1 MSLVAA
7 FALTLLLAPQPKAK
21 PTPVPPPPPGTMEAK
36 KLEAL
41 KAEVIAEVERNKD
54 MVQQMVDQIFSFGEL
69 GFQEVETSK
78 YLVGILEKN
87 GFTVQKGVSGIPT
100 AWFARW
106 GSGKPVISLG
116 TDIDGIPK
124 ASQKPGVAY
133 PEALVPGAPGHGEGH
148 NSGMAVNIVG
158 ALAVKK
164 VMEREKIPGTLVIW
178 PGVAEELV
186 GTKAVYVRDG
196 LFKDIDITLFSH
208 VSSDMR
214 VAWGTQSSNALV
226 SVRYDFSGA
235 AAHAAGSPWRGKSA
249 LDAVELMDVGWNF
262 RREHLRFTQR
272 SHYVIPDGGDQ
283 PNVVPSKASVWYYFR
298 ETDYTAT
305 KNLWDI
311 GNRVAQGAAM
321 MTDTTWTSTVL
332 GSAMDHHMSKPVA
345 LAMDENIK
353 RVGMPVWDENDLT
366 LAKSVQREL
375 AVKEEGLMTKV
386 SDLEGPVDDKA
397 RTGSGSDDIGDI
409 QWNMPSVT
417 LRYPA
422 NIPNLPGHSFWNA
435 ISMATPI
442 AHKGSTAGAKVM
454 AATLLD
460 LFAKPQLVIDAWKY
474 FNEVQTKDR
483 KYISFLKPDDKPA
496 VHLNKEILEQ
506 YREKMRPYYYDS
518 TKYKTYLEQLGIK
531 YPTYRNTTPAPA
543 PAVPGKGDAAPS
555 TEGTR

>member
-1 MSLVAA
+1 MSLTAA
-7 FALTLLLAPQPKAK
+7 FALAILLAPQPKAK
-21 PTPVPPPPPGTMEAK
+21 PTPPPPGTMEAK

-41 KAEVIAEVERNKD
+41 KVEVIAEVEKNKD
-54 MVQQMVDQIFSFGEL
+54 MVQQMVDQIFSYGEL
-69 GFQEVETSK
+69 GFQETETSN

-87 GFTVQKGVSGIPT
+87 GFTVQKGVAGIPT

-124 ASQKPGVAY
+124 SSQKPGVAY
-133 PEALVPGAPGHGEGH
+133 PEPLVEGAPGHGEGH
-148 NSGMAVNIVG
+148 NSGMAVNIVA

-164 VMEREKIPGTLVIW
+164 VMERDKISGTIVIW

-196 LFKDIDITLFSH
+196 FFKDVDITLFSH
-208 VSSDMR
+208 VSSDMKA
-214 VAWGTQSSNALV
+214 AWGTQASNALV
-226 SVRYDFSGA
+226 SVRYDFTGA
-235 AAHAAGSPWRGKSA
+235 AAHSAGAPWRGKSA
-249 LDAVELMDVGWNF
+249 LDAVELMNVGWNY
-262 RREHLRFTQR
+262 RREHLKYTQR

-298 ETDYTAT
+298 ETDYKNT
-305 KNLWDI
+305 KDLWDI

-321 MTDTTWTSTVL
+321 MTDTMFSSTVL

-345 LAMDENIK
+345 EAMNENIK
-353 RVGMPVWDENDLT
+353 RVGMPTWDENDQT
-366 LAKSVQREL
+366 LAKAVQKEL
-375 AVKEEGLMTKV
+375 AVKEEGRATKV
-386 SDLEGPVDDKA
+386 GDMDGPVDEKT

-409 QWNMPSVT
+409 QWNTPSVT

-422 NIPNLPGHSFWNA
+422 NIPNLPGHSFWNGIA
-435 ISMATPI
+435 MATPI

-454 AATLLD
+454 ATTMLD
-460 LFAKPQLVIDAWKY
+460 LFAKPGLVADSWKY

-483 KYISFLKPDDKPA
+483 KYISFLSATDKPA
-496 VHLNKEILEQ
+496 IHLNKEIAERF
-506 YREKMRPYYYDS
+506 REKMRPYYYDP

-531 YPTYRNTTPAPA
+531 YPTVRTPPA
-543 PAVPGKGDAAPS
+543 SKD
-555 TEGTR
+555 

>member
-7 FALTLLLAPQPKAK
+7 FALTMLLAPQPKAR

-36 KLEAL
+36 KLELL
-41 KAEVIAEVERNKD
+41 KSEVIAEVEKNKD
-54 MVQQMVDQIFSFGEL
+54 LVQQMVDQIFSFGEL

-124 ASQKPGVAY
+124 SSQKPGVAY

-158 ALAVKK
+158 ALATKK
-164 VMEREKIPGTLVIW
+164 VMEREKIPGTIVIW

-186 GTKAVYVRDG
+186 GTKAIYVRDG

-214 VAWGTQSSNALV
+214 AAWGTQSSNALV
-226 SVRYDFSGA
+226 SVRYDFTGA
-235 AAHAAGSPWRGKSA
+235 AAHSAGAPWRGKSA
-249 LDAVELMDVGWNF
+249 LDAVELMNVGWNY
-262 RREHLRFTQR
+262 RREHLKYTQR

-298 ETDYTAT
+298 ETDYTNT

-311 GNRVAQGAAM
+311 GNRVAQGAAL
-321 MTDTTWTSTVL
+321 MTDTMWTSTVL

-345 LAMDENIK
+345 LAMDANIK
-353 RVGMPVWDENDLT
+353 RVGMPSWDDNDVAM
-366 LAKSVQREL
+366 AKAVQKEL
-375 AVKEEGLMTKV
+375 AVKEEGLGVKV
-386 SDLEGPVDDKA
+386 SDLEGPVDDRA
-397 RTGSGSDDIGDI
+397 RVGSGSDDIGDI

-435 ISMATPI
+435 IAMATPI

-460 LFAKPQLVIDAWKY
+460 LFAKPQIVIDAKKY
-474 FNEVQTKDR
+474 FDEVQTKDR
-483 KYISFLKPDDKPA
+483 KYISFLKADDKPA

-506 YREKMRPYYYDS
+506 YREKMRPYYYDA

-531 YPTYRNTTPAPA
+531 YPTVRATPPA
-543 PAVPGKGDAAPS
+543 AK
-555 TEGTR
+555 

>member
-7 FALTLLLAPQPKAK
+7 FALTMLLAPQPKAR

-36 KLEAL
+36 KLELL
-41 KAEVIAEVERNKD
+41 KAEVIAEVEKNKD
-54 MVQQMVDQIFSFGEL
+54 LVQQMVDQIFSFGEL

-124 ASQKPGVAY
+124 SSQKPGVAY

-164 VMEREKIPGTLVIW
+164 VMEREKIPGTIVIW

-186 GTKAVYVRDG
+186 GTKAIYVRDG

-214 VAWGTQSSNALV
+214 AAWGTQSSNALV
-226 SVRYDFSGA
+226 SVRYDFTGA
-235 AAHAAGSPWRGKSA
+235 AAHSAGAPWRGKSA
-249 LDAVELMDVGWNF
+249 LDAVELMNVGWNY
-262 RREHLRFTQR
+262 RREHLKYTQR

-298 ETDYTAT
+298 ETDYTNT

-311 GNRVAQGAAM
+311 GNRVAQGAAL
-321 MTDTTWTSTVL
+321 MTDTMWTSTVL

-345 LAMDENIK
+345 LAMDANIK
-353 RVGMPVWDENDLT
+353 RVGMPSWDDNDVAM
-366 LAKSVQREL
+366 AKAVQKEL
-375 AVKEEGLMTKV
+375 AVKEEGLGVKV
-386 SDLEGPVDDKA
+386 SDLEGPVDDRA
-397 RTGSGSDDIGDI
+397 RVGSGSDDIGDI

-435 ISMATPI
+435 IAMATPI

-460 LFAKPQLVIDAWKY
+460 LFAKPQIVIDAKKY
-474 FNEVQTKDR
+474 FDEVQTKDR
-483 KYISFLKPDDKPA
+483 KYISFLKADDKPA

-531 YPTYRNTTPAPA
+531 YPTVRATPPA
-543 PAVPGKGDAAPS
+543 AK
-555 TEGTR
+555 

>member
-1 MSLVAA
+1 ME
-7 FALTLLLAPQPKAK
+7 PKR
-21 PTPVPPPPPGTMEAK
+21 
-36 KLEAL
+36 LEAL
-41 KAEVIAEVERNKD
+41 KAEVIADVEKNKD
-54 MVQQMVDQIFSFGEL
+54 MVQQMVDQVFSFGEL

-78 YLVGILEKN
+78 YLTALLEKN
-87 GFTVQKGVSGIPT
+87 GFTVERGVSGIPT

-124 ASQKPGVAY
+124 ASQKPGVSY
-133 PEALVPGAPGHGEGH
+133 PSPMIEGAPGHGEGH

-164 VMEREKIPGTLVIW
+164 VMEREKLSGTIVIW

-186 GTKAVYVRDG
+186 GSKAIYVRDG
-196 LFKDIDITLFSH
+196 LFKGVDITLFSH
-208 VSSDMR
+208 VSSDLK
-214 VAWGTQSSNALV
+214 VAWGEQSSNALV

-262 RREHLRFTQR
+262 RREHLKYTQR
-272 SHYVIPDGGDQ
+272 SHSVIPDGGDQ
-283 PNVVPSKASVWYYFR
+283 PNVVPSKASTWYYFR
-298 ETDYTAT
+298 EVDYTAT

-321 MTDTTWTSTVL
+321 MTDTTFTSTLL
-332 GSAMDHHMSKPVA
+332 GSAMDNHMNKAVA
-345 LAMDENIK
+345 EAMDANIK
-353 RVGMPVWDENDLT
+353 RVGMPTWDDNDLT
-366 LAKSVQREL
+366 LAKAVQKEL
-375 AVKEEGLMTKV
+375 AVKEEGLNTKV
-386 SDLEGPVDDKA
+386 SDMDGPVDDKL
-397 RTGSGSDDIGDI
+397 RFGGGSDDIGDI

-442 AHKGSTAGAKVM
+442 AHKGSTVGAKVI
-454 AATLLD
+454 AATLMD
-460 LFAKPQLVIDAWKY
+460 LLAKPQLIIDAWKY
-474 FNEVQTKDR
+474 FTDVQTKDR
-483 KYISFLKPDDKPA
+483 KYISFLRPSDKPA
-496 VHLNKEILEQ
+496 VHLNKETLEQ
-506 YREKMRPYYYDS
+506 FRDRMRPLYYDP

-531 YPTYRNTTPAPA
+531 YPTIRTTPASTA
-543 PAVPGKGDAAPS
+543 PKADAAAPV
-555 TEGTR
+555 TEGAK

>member
-7 FALTLLLAPQPKAK
+7 FALTVLLAPQPKVK

-36 KLEAL
+36 RLETL
-41 KAEVIAEVERNKD
+41 KTEVIAEVEKNKD

-78 YLVGILEKN
+78 YLVGILGKN
-87 GFTVQKGVSGIPT
+87 GFTVTKGVSGIPT

-133 PEALVPGAPGHGEGH
+133 PDPMIVGAPGHGEGH
-148 NSGMAVNIVG
+148 NSGMAVNVVG

-164 VMEREKIPGTLVIW
+164 VMEREKIAGTIVIW

-186 GTKAVYVRDG
+186 GSKAIYVRDG
-196 LFKDIDITLFSH
+196 LFKDIDITLFCH
-208 VSSDMR
+208 VASDLG
-214 VAWGTQSSNALV
+214 VSWGTQSSNALV
-226 SVRYDFSGA
+226 SVRYDFTGA
-235 AAHAAGSPWRGKSA
+235 AAHAAGAPWRGKSA

-262 RREHLRFTQR
+262 RREHLKYTQR

-298 ETDYTAT
+298 ETDYAAT
-305 KNLWDI
+305 KNLWDV

-321 MTDTTWTSTVL
+321 MTDTMWTSTVL

-345 LAMDENIK
+345 EAMDANIK
-353 RVGMPVWDENDLT
+353 RVGMPTWDDNDVT
-366 LAKSVQREL
+366 LAKAVQKEL
-375 AVKEEGLMTKV
+375 AVKEEGLATKV
-386 SDLEGPVDDKA
+386 KELEGPVDEKT
-397 RTGSGSDDIGDI
+397 RTGGGSDDIGDI
-409 QWNMPSVT
+409 QWQMPSVT
-417 LRYPA
+417 LRFPA

-442 AHKGSTAGAKVM
+442 AHKGSTVGAKVM

-460 LFAKPQLVIDAWKY
+460 LFAKPQIIIDAQKY

-483 KYISFLKPDDKPA
+483 KYISFLKADDKPA

-506 YREKMRPYYYDS
+506 YREKMRPYYYDP
-518 TKYKTYLEQLGIK
+518 TKYKTYLAQHGIK
-531 YPTYRNTTPAPA
+531 YPTVRTTPPAAKTESAP
-543 PAVPGKGDAAPS
+543 G
-555 TEGTR
+555 TEGVSK

>member
-1 MSLVAA
+1 MSLVFA
-7 FALTLLLAPQPKAK
+7 FALTVLLAPQPKVK

-36 KLEAL
+36 RLETL
-41 KAEVIAEVERNKD
+41 KTEVIAEVEKNKD

-87 GFTVQKGVSGIPT
+87 GFTVTKGVSGIPT

-133 PEALVPGAPGHGEGH
+133 PDPMIVGAPGHGEGH
-148 NSGMAVNIVG
+148 NSGMAVNVVG

-164 VMEREKIPGTLVIW
+164 VMEREKIAGTIVIW

-186 GTKAVYVRDG
+186 GSKAIYVRDG
-196 LFKDIDITLFSH
+196 LFKDIDITLFCH
-208 VSSDMR
+208 VASDLG
-214 VAWGTQSSNALV
+214 VSWGTQSSNALV
-226 SVRYDFSGA
+226 SVRYDFTGA
-235 AAHAAGSPWRGKSA
+235 AAHAAGAPWRGKSA

-262 RREHLRFTQR
+262 RREHLKYTQR

-298 ETDYTAT
+298 ETDYAAT

-321 MTDTTWTSTVL
+321 MTDTMWTSTVL

-345 LAMDENIK
+345 EAMDANIK
-353 RVGMPVWDENDLT
+353 RVGMPTWDDNDVT
-366 LAKSVQREL
+366 LAKAVQKEL
-375 AVKEEGLMTKV
+375 AVKEEGLATKV
-386 SDLEGPVDDKA
+386 KDLEGPVDEKT
-397 RTGSGSDDIGDI
+397 RTGGGSDDIGDI
-409 QWNMPSVT
+409 QWQMPSVT
-417 LRYPA
+417 LRFPA

-460 LFAKPQLVIDAWKY
+460 LFAKPQIIIDAQKY

-483 KYISFLKPDDKPA
+483 KYISFLKADDKPA

-506 YREKMRPYYYDS
+506 YREKMRPYYYDP
-518 TKYKTYLEQLGIK
+518 TKYKSYLEQLGIK
-531 YPTYRNTTPAPA
+531 YPTVRTTPPAAKTESAP
-543 PAVPGKGDAAPS
+543 GN
-555 TEGTR
+555 EGGSK

>member
-1 MSLVAA
+1 MSFVAA
-7 FALTLLLAPQPKAK
+7 VALTLLLAPQAKTK

-36 KLEAL
+36 KLDAL
-41 KAEVIAEVERNKD
+41 KTEVIAEVEKNKD

-78 YLVGILEKN
+78 YLTALLEKN
-87 GFTVQKGVSGIPT
+87 GFIVQRGVAGIPT
-100 AWFARW
+100 AWSARW

-133 PEALVPGAPGHGEGH
+133 PDPMIVGAPGHGEGH

-186 GTKAVYVRDG
+186 GSKAIYVRDG

-214 VAWGTQSSNALV
+214 VAWGTQSSNALA
-226 SVRYDFSGA
+226 SIRFDFSGA
-235 AAHAAGSPWRGKSA
+235 AAHAASAPWRGKSA

-262 RREHLRFTQR
+262 RREHLKYTQR

-298 ETDYTAT
+298 ETDYAAT
-305 KNLWDI
+305 RNLVDI
-311 GNRVAQGAAM
+311 ANRIAQGAAL
-321 MTDTTWTSTVL
+321 MTDTTFTTTLL

-345 LAMDENIK
+345 EAMDANIK
-353 RVGMPVWDENDLT
+353 KVGMPTWDDNDVT
-366 LAKSVQREL
+366 LAKAVQREL

-386 SDLEGPVDDKA
+386 SDLEGPVDEKT
-397 RTGSGSDDIGDI
+397 RTGGGSDDIGDI

-460 LFAKPQLVIDAWKY
+460 LLAKPQIVLDAWKY

-483 KYISFLKPDDKPA
+483 KYISFLKPGDQPA
-496 VHLNKEILEQ
+496 IHLNKEILEQ
-506 YREKMRPYYYDS
+506 FREKMRPLYYDP

-531 YPTYRNTTPAPA
+531 YPTVRGAPVASPSPAREEP
-543 PAVPGKGDAAPS
+543 PTK
-555 TEGTR
+555 

>member
-7 FALTLLLAPQPKAK
+7 FALTVLLAPQPKAK

-41 KAEVIAEVERNKD
+41 KVEVIAEVEKNKD

-87 GFTVQKGVSGIPT
+87 GFTVTKGVSGIPT

-124 ASQKPGVAY
+124 ASQKPGVSY
-133 PEALVPGAPGHGEGH
+133 PSPMIEGAPGHGEGH

-164 VMEREKIPGTLVIW
+164 VMEREKIPGTIVIW

-186 GTKAVYVRDG
+186 GSKAIYVRDG
-196 LFKDIDITLFSH
+196 LFKDIDITLFCH
-208 VSSDMR
+208 VASDLG
-214 VAWGTQSSNALV
+214 VSWGTQSSNALV

-235 AAHAAGSPWRGKSA
+235 AAHAAGAPWRGKSA

-262 RREHLRFTQR
+262 RREHLKYTQR

-298 ETDYTAT
+298 ETDYAAT

-332 GSAMDHHMSKPVA
+332 GSAMDHHMNKPVA
-345 LAMDENIK
+345 EAMDANIK
-353 RVGMPVWDENDLT
+353 RVGMPTWDDNDNT
-366 LAKSVQREL
+366 LAKAVQKEL
-375 AVKEEGLMTKV
+375 AVKEEGLSTKV
-386 SDLEGPVDDKA
+386 KELEGPVDEKT
-397 RTGSGSDDIGDI
+397 RTGGGSDDIGDI

-460 LFAKPQLVIDAWKY
+460 LFAKPQIVIDAKKY
-474 FNEVQTKDR
+474 FDEVQTKDR
-483 KYISFLKPDDKPA
+483 KYISFLKADDKPA
-496 VHLNKEILEQ
+496 IHLNKEILEQ
-506 YREKMRPYYYDS
+506 YREKMRPLYYDP

-531 YPTYRNTTPAPA
+531 YPTVRTTPAATKDESA
-543 PAVPGKGDAAPS
+543 PGS
-555 TEGTR
+555 EGSK

>member
-1 MSLVAA
+1 
-7 FALTLLLAPQPKAK
+7 
-21 PTPVPPPPPGTMEAK
+21 MEAK

-41 KAEVIAEVERNKD
+41 KVEVIAEVEKNKD

-87 GFTVQKGVSGIPT
+87 GFTVTKGVSGIPT

-124 ASQKPGVAY
+124 ASQKPGVSY
-133 PEALVPGAPGHGEGH
+133 PSPMIEGAPGHGEGH

-164 VMEREKIPGTLVIW
+164 VMEREKIPGTIVIW

-186 GTKAVYVRDG
+186 GSKAIYVRDG
-196 LFKDIDITLFSH
+196 LFKDIDITLFCH
-208 VSSDMR
+208 VASDLG
-214 VAWGTQSSNALV
+214 VSWGTQSSNALV

-235 AAHAAGSPWRGKSA
+235 AAHAAGAPWRGKSA

-262 RREHLRFTQR
+262 RREHLKYTQR

-298 ETDYTAT
+298 ETDYAAT

-332 GSAMDHHMSKPVA
+332 GSAMDHHMNKPVA
-345 LAMDENIK
+345 EAMDANIK
-353 RVGMPVWDENDLT
+353 RVGMPTWDDNDNT
-366 LAKSVQREL
+366 LAKAVQKEL
-375 AVKEEGLMTKV
+375 AVKEEGLSTKV
-386 SDLEGPVDDKA
+386 KELEGPVDEKT
-397 RTGSGSDDIGDI
+397 RTGGGSDDIGDI

-460 LFAKPQLVIDAWKY
+460 LFAKPQIVIDAKKY
-474 FNEVQTKDR
+474 FDEVQTKDR
-483 KYISFLKPDDKPA
+483 KYISFLKADDKPA
-496 VHLNKEILEQ
+496 IHLNKEILEQ
-506 YREKMRPYYYDS
+506 YREKMRPLYYDP

-531 YPTYRNTTPAPA
+531 YPTVRTTPAATKDESA
-543 PAVPGKGDAAPS
+543 PGS
-555 TEGTR
+555 EGSK

>member
-1 MSLVAA
+1 VSLAA
-7 FALTLLLAPQPKAK
+7 ALALTLLLSPQAKTK
-21 PTPVPPPPPGTMEAK
+21 PTPVPPPPPGTIEAK

-41 KAEVIAEVERNKD
+41 KAEVIAEVEKNKD
-54 MVQQMVDQIFSFGEL
+54 LVQQMVDQIFSFGEL

-78 YLVGILEKN
+78 YLVGVLEKN

-133 PEALVPGAPGHGEGH
+133 PDPLVAGAPGHGEGH

-158 ALAVKK
+158 AIAAKK
-164 VMEREKIPGTLVIW
+164 VMAREKIPGTLVIW

-208 VSSDMR
+208 VSSDLG

-235 AAHAAGSPWRGKSA
+235 AAHSAGAPWRGKSA
-249 LDAVELMDVGWNF
+249 LDAVELMNVGWNY
-262 RREHLRFTQR
+262 RREHLRYTQR

-298 ETDYTAT
+298 EIDYAAT

-311 GNRVAQGAAM
+311 GNRIAQGAAT
-321 MTDTTWTSTVL
+321 MTDTTFTSTVL

-345 LAMDENIK
+345 EAMNENIK
-353 RVGMPVWDENDLT
+353 RVGMPAWDDNDNA
-366 LAKSVQREL
+366 LAKAVQKEL
-375 AVKEEGLMTKV
+375 AAKEEGLVTKV
-386 SDLEGPVDDKA
+386 KDLEGPVEERT
-397 RTGSGSDDIGDI
+397 RTGGGSDDIGDI

-435 ISMATPI
+435 IAMATPI

-460 LFAKPQLVIDAWKY
+460 LFAKPQIVIDAKKY
-474 FNEVQTKDR
+474 FAEVQTKDR
-483 KYISFLKPDDKPA
+483 KYISFLKADDKPA
-496 VHLNKEILEQ
+496 IHLNKEILDQ
-506 YREKMRPYYYDS
+506 YREKMRPFYYDP

-531 YPTYRNTTPAPA
+531 YPTVRTTPPPA
-543 PAVPGKGDAAPS
+543 P
-555 TEGTR
+555 R

>member
-1 MSLVAA
+1 MSLTAA
-7 FALTLLLAPQPKAK
+7 FALAILLAPQPKAK
-21 PTPVPPPPPGTMEAK
+21 PTPPPPGTMEAK

-41 KAEVIAEVERNKD
+41 KVEVIAEVEKNKD
-54 MVQQMVDQIFSFGEL
+54 MVQQMVDQIFSYGEL
-69 GFQEVETSK
+69 GFQETETSN

-87 GFTVQKGVSGIPT
+87 GFTVQKGVAGIPT

-124 ASQKPGVAY
+124 SSQKPGVAY
-133 PEALVPGAPGHGEGH
+133 PEPLVEGAPGHGEGH
-148 NSGMAVNIVG
+148 NSGMAVNIVA

-164 VMEREKIPGTLVIW
+164 VMERDKISGTIVIW

-196 LFKDIDITLFSH
+196 FFKDVDITLFSH
-208 VSSDMR
+208 VSSDMKA
-214 VAWGTQSSNALV
+214 AWGTQASNALV
-226 SVRYDFSGA
+226 SVRYDFTGA
-235 AAHAAGSPWRGKSA
+235 AAHSAGAPWRGKSA
-249 LDAVELMDVGWNF
+249 LDAVELMNVGWNY
-262 RREHLRFTQR
+262 RREHLKYTQR

-298 ETDYTAT
+298 ETDYKNT
-305 KNLWDI
+305 KDLWDI

-321 MTDTTWTSTVL
+321 MTDTMFSSTVL

-345 LAMDENIK
+345 EAMNENIK
-353 RVGMPVWDENDLT
+353 RVGMPTWDENDQT
-366 LAKSVQREL
+366 LAKAVQKEL
-375 AVKEEGLMTKV
+375 AVKEEGLATKV
-386 SDLEGPVDDKA
+386 GDMDGPVDEKT

-409 QWNMPSVT
+409 QWNTPSVT

-422 NIPNLPGHSFWNA
+422 NIPNLPGHSFWNGIA
-435 ISMATPI
+435 MATPI

-454 AATLLD
+454 ATTMLD
-460 LFAKPQLVIDAWKY
+460 LFAKPGLVADSWKY

-483 KYISFLKPDDKPA
+483 KYISFLSATDKPA
-496 VHLNKEILEQ
+496 IHLNKEIAERF
-506 YREKMRPYYYDS
+506 REKMRPYYYDP

-531 YPTYRNTTPAPA
+531 YPTVRTPPA
-543 PAVPGKGDAAPS
+543 SKD
-555 TEGTR
+555 

>member
-7 FALTLLLAPQPKAK
+7 FALTVLLAPQAKAK

-36 KLEAL
+36 RLDAL
-41 KAEVIAEVERNKD
+41 KTEAIAEVEKNRD

-78 YLVGILEKN
+78 YLVTLLRKN
-87 GFTVQKGVSGIPT
+87 GFTVEEGVAGMPT

-133 PEALVPGAPGHGEGH
+133 PEPLVVGAPGHGEGH
-148 NSGMAVNIVG
+148 NSGMAVNVVG
-158 ALAVKK
+158 ALAVKRI
-164 VMEREKIPGTLVIW
+164 MEREKIPGTIVIW

-186 GTKAVYVRDG
+186 GSKAIYVRDG

-208 VSSDMR
+208 VSSDLK
-214 VAWGTQSSNALV
+214 VAWGEQSSNALA
-226 SVRYDFSGA
+226 SVRFDFTGA
-235 AAHAAGSPWRGKSA
+235 AAHAAGAPWRGKSA

-262 RREHLRFTQR
+262 RREHLKYTQR

-298 ETDYTAT
+298 EVDYNAT

-311 GNRVAQGAAM
+311 GTRVAQGAAM
-321 MTDTTWTSTVL
+321 MTDTMFTSTLL
-332 GSAMDHHMSKPVA
+332 GSAMDNHMNKAVA
-345 LAMDENIK
+345 EAMNENIK
-353 RVGMPVWDENDLT
+353 RVGMPAWSDDDIT
-366 LAKSVQREL
+366 LAKTVQREL
-375 AVKEEGLMTKV
+375 AVKEEGLETKV
-386 SDLEGPVDDKA
+386 AELGGPVDEKA
-397 RTGSGSDDIGDI
+397 RVGGGSDDIGDI

-417 LRYPA
+417 LRFPA

-442 AHKGSTAGAKVM
+442 AHKGATVGAKVI

-460 LFAKPQLVIDAWKY
+460 LFAKPQLITDAWKY
-474 FNEVQTKDR
+474 FKEVQTKDR
-483 KYISFLKPDDKPA
+483 KYISFLRPGDKPA
-496 VHLNKEILEQ
+496 IHLNKEILEQ

-531 YPTYRNTTPAPA
+531 YPTVRTPPN
-543 PAVPGKGDAAPS
+543 AASPEAS
-555 TEGTR
+555 R

>member
-7 FALTLLLAPQPKAK
+7 LALTVLLAPQPKAK

-36 KLEAL
+36 RLEAL
-41 KAEVIAEVERNKD
+41 KTEVIAEVEKNKD

-78 YLVGILEKN
+78 YLVGVLEKN
-87 GFTVQKGVSGIPT
+87 GFTVTRGVSGIPT

-124 ASQKPGVAY
+124 ASQKPGVSY
-133 PEALVPGAPGHGEGH
+133 PDPLIVGAPGHGEGH

-164 VMEREKIPGTLVIW
+164 VMEREKIPGTIVIW

-186 GTKAVYVRDG
+186 GTKAIYVRDG

-208 VSSDMR
+208 VDSEFR
-214 VAWGTQSSNALV
+214 VAWGTQASNALV

-262 RREHLRFTQR
+262 RREHLKYTQR

-298 ETDYTAT
+298 ETDYAAT

-345 LAMDENIK
+345 EAMDANIK
-353 RVGMPVWDENDLT
+353 RVGMPIWDDNDNA
-366 LAKSVQREL
+366 LAKAVQKEL
-375 AVKEEGLMTKV
+375 AEKEEGLATKV
-386 SDLEGPVDDKA
+386 KDLEGPVDDKN

-435 ISMATPI
+435 IAMATPI

-460 LFAKPQLVIDAWKY
+460 LFAKPQIIIDAKKY
-474 FNEVQTKDR
+474 FTEVQTKDR
-483 KYISFLKPDDKPA
+483 KYISFLKADDKPA

-506 YREKMRPYYYDS
+506 YREKMRPYYYDP

-531 YPTYRNTTPAPA
+531 YPTVRAAPA
-543 PAVPGKGDAAPS
+543 GTSD
-555 TEGTR
+555 EGSK

>member
-1 MSLVAA
+1 MSFVAA
-7 FALTLLLAPQPKAK
+7 FALTALLVPQPKAK
-21 PTPVPPPPPGTMEAK
+21 PAPAPPGTMEAK
-36 KLEAL
+36 KLDAL
-41 KAEVIAEVERNKD
+41 KTEAIAEVENNKD

-78 YLVGILEKN
+78 YLVDLLRKN
-87 GFTVQKGVSGIPT
+87 GFTVEEGVAGMPT

-124 ASQKPGVAY
+124 SSQKPGVAY
-133 PEALVPGAPGHGEGH
+133 PEPLVEGAPGHGEGH

-164 VMEREKIPGTLVIW
+164 IMEREKMPGTIVIW

-186 GTKAVYVRDG
+186 GSKAIFVRDG
-196 LFKDIDITLFSH
+196 LLKDVDVTLFSH
-208 VSSDMR
+208 VSSDLK
-214 VAWGTQSSNALV
+214 VAWGTQSSNALA
-226 SVRYDFSGA
+226 SVRFDFSGQ
-235 AAHAAGSPWRGKSA
+235 AAHSAGAPWRGKSA
-249 LDAVELMDVGWNF
+249 LDAVELMNVGWNF
-262 RREHLRFTQR
+262 RREHLKYTQR

-298 ETDYTAT
+298 EVDYQTT

-311 GNRVAQGAAM
+311 GTRIAEGAAL
-321 MTDTTWTSTVL
+321 MTDTTFTQTLL

-345 LAMDENIK
+345 MAMDENIR
-353 RVGMPVWDENDLT
+353 RVGMPTWDEDDLT
-366 LAKSVQREL
+366 LAKAVQREL
-375 AVKEEGLMTKV
+375 AVKEEGLETKV
-386 SDLEGPVDDKA
+386 AELGGPADEKTRV
-397 RTGSGSDDIGDI
+397 GSGSDDIGDI

-435 ISMATPI
+435 IAMATPI
-442 AHKGSTAGAKVM
+442 AHKGSTTGAKVM

-460 LFAKPQLVIDAWKY
+460 LFAKPQLVADAWKY

-483 KYISFLKPDDKPA
+483 KYVSFLRPGDQPA
-496 VHLNKEILEQ
+496 IHLNKEILALH
-506 YREKMRPYYYDS
+506 RERMRPYYYDA

-531 YPTYRNTTPAPA
+531 YPTYRITTPAATAKDEPS
-543 PAVPGKGDAAPS
+543 PG
-555 TEGTR
+555 R

>member
-7 FALTLLLAPQPKAK
+7 FALTVLLAPQPKAK

-41 KAEVIAEVERNKD
+41 KTEVIAEVEKNKD

-78 YLVGILEKN
+78 YLVGLLEKN
-87 GFTVQKGVSGIPT
+87 GFTVTKGVSGMPT

-124 ASQKPGVAY
+124 ASQKPGVSY
-133 PEALVPGAPGHGEGH
+133 PDPMIVGAPGHGEGH

-164 VMEREKIPGTLVIW
+164 IMEREKIAGTLVIW

-186 GTKAVYVRDG
+186 GSKAIYVRDG

-208 VSSDMR
+208 VSSDLG

-226 SVRYDFSGA
+226 SVRYDFTGA

-262 RREHLRFTQR
+262 RREHLKYTQR

-298 ETDYTAT
+298 ETDYAAT

-321 MTDTTWTSTVL
+321 MTDTMWTSTVL
-332 GSAMDHHMSKPVA
+332 GSAMDHHMNKPVA
-345 LAMDENIK
+345 EAMDANIK
-353 RVGMPVWDENDLT
+353 RVGMPTWDDNDLT
-366 LAKSVQREL
+366 LAKAVQKEL
-375 AVKEEGLMTKV
+375 AVKEEGLATKV
-386 SDLEGPVDDKA
+386 KELEGPADEKT
-397 RTGSGSDDIGDI
+397 RTGGGSDDIGDI
-409 QWNMPSVT
+409 QWQMPSVT

-460 LFAKPQLVIDAWKY
+460 LFAKPQILIDAQKY

-483 KYISFLKPDDKPA
+483 KYISFLKADDKPA

-506 YREKMRPYYYDS
+506 YREKMRPLYYDP

-531 YPTYRNTTPAPA
+531 YPTVRATPPPA
-543 PAVPGKGDAAPS
+543 RTDSAQG
-555 TEGTR
+555 TEGASK

>member
-1 MSLVAA
+1 
-7 FALTLLLAPQPKAK
+7 
-21 PTPVPPPPPGTMEAK
+21 METK

-41 KAEVIAEVERNKD
+41 KTEAMAEVEKNKD
-54 MVQQMVDQIFSFGEL
+54 MVQKMVDQIFSFGEL

-78 YLVGILEKN
+78 YLVALLRTN
-87 GFTVQKGVSGIPT
+87 GFTVEEGVAGMPT

-106 GSGKPVISLG
+106 GSGKPAISLG

-133 PEALVPGAPGHGEGH
+133 PEPLVEGAPGHGEGH

-164 VMEREKIPGTLVIW
+164 IMEREKMPGTIVIW

-186 GTKAVYVRDG
+186 GSKAIYVRDG

-208 VSSDMR
+208 VSSDLKA
-214 VAWGTQSSNALV
+214 AWGTQSSNALV
-226 SVRYDFSGA
+226 SVRYDFTGA
-235 AAHAAGSPWRGKSA
+235 AAHAAGAPWRGKSA

-262 RREHLRFTQR
+262 RREHLKYTQR
-272 SHYVIPDGGDQ
+272 SHSVISDGGDQ

-298 ETDYTAT
+298 ETDYANT
-305 KNLWDI
+305 KNLWEV

-321 MTDTTWTSTVL
+321 MTDTMFTSTLL

-345 LAMDENIK
+345 EAMNENIK
-353 RVGMPVWDENDLT
+353 RVGMPTWDDDDIT
-366 LAKSVQREL
+366 LAKAVQREL

-386 SDLEGPVDDKA
+386 SDPDGPADEKTRV
-397 RTGSGSDDIGDI
+397 GGGSDDIGDI

-442 AHKGSTAGAKVM
+442 AHKGSTTGAKVM

-460 LFAKPQLVIDAWKY
+460 LFAKPRSSW
-474 FNEVQTKDR
+474 
-483 KYISFLKPDDKPA
+483 
-496 VHLNKEILEQ
+496 
-506 YREKMRPYYYDS
+506 MRGNTS
-518 TKYKTYLEQLGIK
+518 TKCRPRTASTSPSFV
-531 YPTYRNTTPAPA
+531 PTISPRFT
-543 PAVPGKGDAAPS
+543 
-555 TEGTR
+555 

>member
-1 MSLVAA
+1 
-7 FALTLLLAPQPKAK
+7 
-21 PTPVPPPPPGTMEAK
+21 MEAK
-36 KLEAL
+36 RLETL
-41 KAEVIAEVERNKD
+41 KTEVIAEVEKNKE

-87 GFTVQKGVSGIPT
+87 GFTVTKGVSGIPT

-133 PEALVPGAPGHGEGH
+133 PDPMIVGAPGHGEGH

-164 VMEREKIPGTLVIW
+164 VMEREKIAGTIVIW

-186 GTKAVYVRDG
+186 GSKAIYVRDG
-196 LFKDIDITLFSH
+196 LFKDIDITLFCH
-208 VSSDMR
+208 VASDLG
-214 VAWGTQSSNALV
+214 VSWGTQSSNALV
-226 SVRYDFSGA
+226 SVRFDFTGA
-235 AAHAAGSPWRGKSA
+235 AAHAAGAPWRGKSA

-262 RREHLRFTQR
+262 RREHLKYTQR

-298 ETDYTAT
+298 ETDYAAT

-321 MTDTTWTSTVL
+321 MTDTMWTSTVL

-345 LAMDENIK
+345 EAMDANIK
-353 RVGMPVWDENDLT
+353 RVGMPTWDDNDVT
-366 LAKSVQREL
+366 LAKAVQKEL
-375 AVKEEGLMTKV
+375 AVKEEGLATKV
-386 SDLEGPVDDKA
+386 KELEGPVDEKT
-397 RTGSGSDDIGDI
+397 RTGGGSDDIGDI
-409 QWNMPSVT
+409 QWQMPSVT

-460 LFAKPQLVIDAWKY
+460 LFARPQIIIDAQKY

-483 KYISFLKPDDKPA
+483 KYISFLKADDKPA
-496 VHLNKEILEQ
+496 IHLNKEILEQ
-506 YREKMRPYYYDS
+506 YREKMRPYYYDP

-531 YPTYRNTTPAPA
+531 YPTIRTTPPTAKSEGAPA
-543 PAVPGKGDAAPS
+543 
-555 TEGTR
+555 TEGGSR

>member
-1 MSLVAA
+1 MSFVAA
-7 FALTLLLAPQPKAK
+7 FALTVLLAPQPKTK
-21 PTPVPPPPPGTMEAK
+21 PTPVPPPPPGTMEPK
-36 KLEAL
+36 RLEAL
-41 KAEVIAEVERNKD
+41 KAEVIADVEKNKD
-54 MVQQMVDQIFSFGEL
+54 MVQQMVDQVFSFGEL

-78 YLVGILEKN
+78 YLTGLLEKN
-87 GFTVQKGVSGIPT
+87 GFTVERGVSGIPT

-124 ASQKPGVAY
+124 ASQKPGVSY
-133 PEALVPGAPGHGEGH
+133 PSPLIEGAPGHGEGH

-164 VMEREKIPGTLVIW
+164 VMEREKLPGTIVIW

-186 GTKAVYVRDG
+186 GSKAIYVRDG
-196 LFKDIDITLFSH
+196 LFKGIDITIFSH
-208 VSSDMR
+208 VSSDLR
-214 VAWGTQSSNALV
+214 VAWGEQSSNALA

-262 RREHLRFTQR
+262 RREHLKYTQR
-272 SHYVIPDGGDQ
+272 SHSVIPDGGDQ
-283 PNVVPSKASVWYYFR
+283 PNVVPSKASIWYYFR
-298 ETDYTAT
+298 EVDYTAT

-321 MTDTTWTSTVL
+321 MTDTTFTSTLL
-332 GSAMDHHMSKPVA
+332 GSAMDNHMNKAVA
-345 LAMDENIK
+345 EAMDANIK
-353 RVGMPVWDENDLT
+353 RVGMPTWDDNDLT
-366 LAKSVQREL
+366 LAKAVQKEL
-375 AVKEEGLMTKV
+375 AVKEEGLETKV
-386 SDLEGPVDDKA
+386 SAMEGPVDDKL
-397 RTGSGSDDIGDI
+397 RFGGGSDDIGDI

-442 AHKGSTAGAKVM
+442 AHKGSTVGAKVI
-454 AATLLD
+454 AATLMD
-460 LFAKPQLVIDAWKY
+460 LLAKPQLIIDAWKY
-474 FNEVQTKDR
+474 FNDVQTKDR
-483 KYISFLKPDDKPA
+483 KYISFLRPGDKPA
-496 VHLNKEILEQ
+496 IHLNKEMLEQ
-506 YREKMRPYYYDS
+506 FRDRMRPFYYDS

-531 YPTYRNTTPAPA
+531 YPTIRTTPASTAPKADGAA
-543 PAVPGKGDAAPS
+543 PA
-555 TEGTR
+555 TEGAR